1 MQEWSRRATL
11 GLVVGVGAGVITGCA
26 KPGGEPRPGPSDHA
40 TAPAADPSSPA
51 ATPPGVPASPSP
63 APTLPPVRHEPSLPA
78 LMRRTYASEAPER
91 LQTMGTTRAYTK
103 YAVRYPSG
111 DLVVSG
117 VLYVP
122 GGTGPFPA
130 IVLNHGYIEPSR
142 NVTGQGMPRE
152 QVFLAEQGFVVLHT
166 DYRGHAASSSA
177 GQVDRELRLGYA
189 EDALNAAQAL
199 KAMPEVDAG
208 RVAMF
213 GRSMGGGVTQNA
225 LVTAPELVRAGVV
238 WASVSSAIIENVRH
252 FTARSRP
259 QSVVELEERFGPL
272 TEDNTF
278 YADLSS
284 RNFFDRVAVPVLI
297 EHGTAD
303 STCPIEWSRR
313 THALMRDAGADV
325 RLIERAVEEHAY
337 ERLWSAAMAD
347 THSFLREHLD
357 L

>member
-11 GLVVGVGAGVITGCA
+11 GLVVGVGAGVVTGCA
-26 KPGGEPRPGPSDHA
+26 NTGGESRPSPSDPA
-40 TAPAADPSSPA
+40 TANAANPSSPP
-51 ATPPGVPASPSP
+51 ATSPSVTASPSP
-63 APTLPPVRHEPSLPA
+63 ASALPPVRHEPSLPA
-78 LMRRTYASEAPER
+78 LMRRDYASEAPER
-91 LQTMGTTRAYTK
+91 LRTMGATPAYTK
-103 YAVRYPSG
+103 YAVRYTSG

-122 GGTGPFPA
+122 RGAGPFPG

-142 NVTGQGMPRE
+142 YVTGQGMPRE
-152 QVFLAEQGFVVLHT
+152 QVFLAEHGFVVLHT

-199 KAMPEVDAG
+199 KAMPEVDAH

-225 LVTAPELVRAGVV
+225 LVIAPELVRAAVV
-238 WASVSSAIIENVRH
+238 WASVSSAFVENVRH

-259 QSVVELEERFGPL
+259 ESVAELEGRFGPL

-313 THALMRDAGADV
+313 SHALMQEAGADV
-325 RLIERAVEEHAY
+325 RLIERAGEEHAY
-337 ERLWSAAMAD
+337 ERLWSAAMDD
-347 THSFLREHLD
+347 TYAFLRQQLRR
-357 L
+357 